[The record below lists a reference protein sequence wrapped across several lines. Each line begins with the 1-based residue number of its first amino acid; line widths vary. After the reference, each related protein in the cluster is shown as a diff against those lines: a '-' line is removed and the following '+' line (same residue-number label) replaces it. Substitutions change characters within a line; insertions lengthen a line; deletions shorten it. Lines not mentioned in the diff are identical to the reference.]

1 MHRVNIQLA
10 ALDKKPLVK
19 AMKNNN
25 NNNTKKIK
33 NKLNIQG
40 KGNLLSA
47 AKLAHK
53 ASGLQETYYAPPLSI
68 ALVAL

>member
-19 AMKNNN
+19 AMKNN